1 MERFTQDEAL
11 KDIFGSK
18 SLSKTM
24 VVYKHR
30 FKVGKLSQ
38 KAIDEILKDNNFIV
52 IQTTLYI
59 KA

>member
-11 KDIFGSK
+11 KEIFGVKHLTPKMS
-18 SLSKTM
+18 
-24 VVYKHR
+24 VYKYR
-30 FKVGKLSQ
+30 WKKGDLAQ